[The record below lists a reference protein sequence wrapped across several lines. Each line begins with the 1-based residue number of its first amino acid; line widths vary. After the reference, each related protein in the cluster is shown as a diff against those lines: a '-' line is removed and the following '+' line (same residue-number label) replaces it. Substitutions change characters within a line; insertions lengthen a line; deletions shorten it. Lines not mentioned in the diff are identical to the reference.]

1 MWFEILEDGE
11 IIKATMKDEDIT
23 GTLEFSKVDI
33 STDAPLPNTL
43 IQIYN
48 ENNELVFEGRTNDSG
63 MVTIEKLKYGKYYII
78 EKEAPEGYKLNPDK
92 MWFEILEDGKIV
104 KAVMKDEIIEVPNTG
119 INDSHV
125 IDIIGLVFIIGGIG
139 FIIYDKKRKK

>member
-1 MWFEILEDGE
+1 MI
-11 IIKATMKDEDIT
+11 
-23 GTLEFSKVDI
+23 
-33 STDAPLPNTL
+33 
-43 IQIYN
+43 
-48 ENNELVFEGRTNDSG
+48 
-63 MVTIEKLKYGKYYII
+63 TIEKIKFGKYYIL

-125 IDIIGLVFIIGGIG
+125 IDIIGLVFIVGGIG